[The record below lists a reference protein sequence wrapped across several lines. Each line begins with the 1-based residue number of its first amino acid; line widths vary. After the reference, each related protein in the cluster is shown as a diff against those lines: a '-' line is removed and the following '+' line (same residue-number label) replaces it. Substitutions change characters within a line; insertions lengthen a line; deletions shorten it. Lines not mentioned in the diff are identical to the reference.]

1 MTKFDFG
8 LLLTLVMLVFLI
20 LGALHVPFTPIIP
33 GEFVETVQSDA
44 VHSP

>member
-20 LGALHVPFTPIIP
+20 LGALHVPFIPMIP
-33 GEFVETVQSDA
+33 GKFVETVQSDA